1 MKGLLLKDFYMAMKY
16 CRAYVV
22 IAVVFSLF
30 SIWGKTSFLIAYPIL
45 LASVIP
51 VNLISYDEKSKWS
64 SYSGVFPYSRQQLVS
79 VKYLIALIA
88 LAFAVILALAG
99 QIARMAINNDFDV
112 DLVLSLVALLPAM
125 GILAPS
131 LMLPAIFKFGAEKG
145 RIVFYVMICGFCAVF
160 GVLGAIGEEAD
171 LANLMISMQSWLIP
185 VITSVSVVLLAVS
198 WLLSIKVYKKKEI

>member
-22 IAVVFSLF
+22 IAVVFSLL
-30 SIWGKTSFLIAYPIL
+30 SIWGNTSFLLAYPVL

-51 VNLISYDEKSKWS
+51 VNLISYDEKSRWS

-79 VKYLIALIA
+79 VKYLMALIF
-88 LAFAVILALAG
+88 LAFAIVLVLIG
-99 QIARMAINNDFDV
+99 QIARMLLNNTFAV
-112 DLVLSLVALLPAM
+112 NVVLSLVALLPAM

-145 RIVFYVMICGFCAVF
+145 RIVFYVIICGFCGVF

-185 VITSVSVVLLAVS
+185 VITSVSVVLLAAS
-198 WLLSIKVYKKKEI
+198 WLLSIKVYRKKEI

>member
-22 IAVVFSLF
+22 IAVVFSLL
-30 SIWGKTSFLIAYPIL
+30 SIWGNTSFLLAYPVL

-51 VNLISYDEKSKWS
+51 VNLISYDEKSRWS

-79 VKYLIALIA
+79 VKYLMALIF
-88 LAFAVILALAG
+88 LAFAIVLVLIG
-99 QIARMAINNDFDV
+99 QIARMLLNNTFDV
-112 DLVLSLVALLPAM
+112 NVVLSLVALLPAM

-145 RIVFYVMICGFCAVF
+145 RIVFYVIICGFCGVF
-160 GVLGAIGEEAD
+160 GVLIGEEAD
-171 LANLMISMQSWLIP
+171 LANLMTSMQSWLIP
-185 VITSVSVVLLAVS
+185 VITSVSVVLLAAS
-198 WLLSIKVYKKKEI
+198 WLLSIKVYRKKEI

>member
-22 IAVVFSLF
+22 IAVVFSLL
-30 SIWGKTSFLIAYPIL
+30 SIWGNTSFLLAYPVL

-51 VNLISYDEKSKWS
+51 VNLISYDEKSRWS
-64 SYSGVFPYSRQQLVS
+64 RYCGVFPYSRQQLVS
-79 VKYLIALIA
+79 VKYLMALIF
-88 LAFAVILALAG
+88 LAFAIVLVLIG
-99 QIARMAINNDFDV
+99 QIARMLLNNTFDV
-112 DLVLSLVALLPAM
+112 NVVLSLVALLPAM

-145 RIVFYVMICGFCAVF
+145 RVVFYVIICGFCAAV

-185 VITSVSVVLLAVS
+185 VITSVSVVLLAAS
-198 WLLSIKVYKKKEI
+198 WLLSIKVYRKKEI

>member
-22 IAVVFSLF
+22 IAVVFSLL
-30 SIWGKTSFLIAYPIL
+30 SIWGNTSFLLAYPVL

-51 VNLISYDEKSKWS
+51 VNLISYDEKSRWS

-79 VKYLIALIA
+79 VKYLMALIF
-88 LAFAVILALAG
+88 LAFAIVLVLIG
-99 QIARMAINNDFDV
+99 QIARMLLNNTFDV
-112 DLVLSLVALLPAM
+112 NVVLSLVALLPAM

-145 RIVFYVMICGFCAVF
+145 RVVFYVIICGFCAAF

-171 LANLMISMQSWLIP
+171 LANLMTSMQSWLIP
-185 VITSVSVVLLAVS
+185 VITSVSVVLLAAS
-198 WLLSIKVYKKKEI
+198 WLLSIKVYRKKEI